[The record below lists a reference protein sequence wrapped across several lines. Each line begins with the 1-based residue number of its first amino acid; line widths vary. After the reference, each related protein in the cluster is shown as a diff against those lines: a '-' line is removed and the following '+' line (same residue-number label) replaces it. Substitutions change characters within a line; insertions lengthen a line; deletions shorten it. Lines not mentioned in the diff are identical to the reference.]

1 MQILRYS
8 GDAEQNPVRDDRY
21 IDRAFEIA
29 CSIIT
34 DARADIASKIV
45 ARLNSREQNCA
56 PRRTTAEQGSLGAF
70 QNLYGLQIVERRRP
84 SQAANLHFVDIG
96 QHTRARIADRVK
108 RLTADRVIEGI

>member
-1 MQILRYS
+1 MRISDWSSDVCSSDL
-8 GDAEQNPVRDDRY
+8 RDDRY

-29 CSIIT
+29 SSIIT
-34 DARADIASKIV
+34 DARADIAAKIV